1 MSGNNKSK
9 VIQRLKEL
17 DNIFTE
23 YHRKVGL
30 GHPSVQNE
38 VERFINMTPTD
49 MRQLNQEECGEAS
62 AILNQSALHLQLEI
76 GKLTARANWCSES
89 IDFCISN
96 TIQQYSKFMSK
107 EYKRAAAIKGD
118 DVAMKFQQALMD
130 TQLRL
135 DLLSF
140 VPQQLR
146 ALSESF
152 ISLQRAKGARI

>member
-1 MSGNNKSK
+1 ME
-9 VIQRLKEL
+9 QRLKEL
-17 DNIFTE
+17 DRVFTE

-38 VERFINMTPTD
+38 VERYINMTPAEI
-49 MRQLNQEECGEAS
+49 RKLNPEECGEAS
-62 AILNQSALHLQLEI
+62 AILNQSSLHLQLEI
-76 GKLTARANWCSES
+76 GKLTARLNWCNES
-89 IDFCISN
+89 IDFCIAD
-96 TIQQYSKFMSK
+96 TIQQYSQFLSK
-107 EYKRAAAIKGD
+107 EHKRAAAIKGD

-130 TQLRL
+130 TRLRL

-152 ISLQRAKGARI
+152 VALQRAKGART